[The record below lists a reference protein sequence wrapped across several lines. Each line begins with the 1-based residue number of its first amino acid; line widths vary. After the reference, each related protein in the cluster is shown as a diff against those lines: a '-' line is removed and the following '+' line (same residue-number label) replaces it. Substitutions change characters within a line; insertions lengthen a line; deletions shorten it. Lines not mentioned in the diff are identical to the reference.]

1 MKEQYL
7 RLAEVYDA
15 LAECYRALAESTA
28 EAETESS
35 TADTQPKPQKNKILA
50 ADHDVP
56 FDVEPDKVTFEMVS
70 ASAKKKATEGH
81 SKEVK
86 AIITECGVKKLSDI
100 PPDMYTQ
107 VYEKLEELQ

>member
-15 LAECYRALAESTA
+15 LADCYRALAESS
-28 EAETESS
+28 AETQNS

-70 ASAKKKATEGH
+70 EMAKKKATEGH

>member
-7 RLAEVYDA
+7 KLAEVYDA
-15 LAECYRALAESTA
+15 LAECYRALAESTS
-28 EAETESS
+28 EAERENS

-50 ADHDVP
+50 ADHDVH

-70 ASAKKKATEGH
+70 GLAKKKATEGH

-86 AIITECGVKKLSDI
+86 AIISECGVKKLSDI

-107 VYEKLEELQ
+107 VHEKLEELQ